1 MKKQKKLLFARNIFF
16 FFIIIIFTIIIMSE
30 KKDTILIPKATKKI
44 TSYIENKYNKDDFK
58 LGDVSYKNN
67 KYTMKVSSKEN
78 NKRYF
83 FIYYT
88 KTGITDSYQNDYIEG
103 KSFLS
108 NLKKDLEK
116 SIKSIVNT
124 KVTVEIPTTLDQ
136 YTDAVRERILN
147 EDNLLKLKFYIIKEE
162 LFIKEWDP
170 VEIEKQIEQCITK
183 YTNSNITP
191 KSFTIIINNDNE
203 ITESIEINNLTT
215 DFINNPSKIEIIN
228 DILNDNNSILLKTN
242 KITYVY
248 KN

>member
-44 TSYIENKYNKDDFK
+44 ASYIEDKYNKDDFK

-88 KTGITDSYQNDYIEG
+88 KTGITDSYQNDYIKGE
-103 KSFLS
+103 SLLS

-136 YTDAVRERILN
+136 YTDTVRERILN
-147 EDNLLKLKFYIIKEE
+147 EDNLLELKFYIIKEE
-162 LFIKEWDP
+162 LLIKKWDP
-170 VEIEKQIEQCITK
+170 VEIEKQIELCINK
-183 YTNSNITP
+183 YINSNINP
-191 KSFTIIINNDNE
+191 KSFTITINNDNE

>member
-44 TSYIENKYNKDDFK
+44 ASYIEDKYNKDDFK

-147 EDNLLKLKFYIIKEE
+147 EDNLLELKFYIIKEE

>member
-136 YTDAVRERILN
+136 YTDTVRKRILN
-147 EDNLLKLKFYIIKEE
+147 EDNLLELKFYIIKEE
-162 LFIKEWDP
+162 LLIKKWDP

>member
-16 FFIIIIFTIIIMSE
+16 FFIIMIFTIIIMFE

-44 TSYIENKYNKDDFK
+44 ASYIEDKYNKDEFK
-58 LGDVSYKNN
+58 LGSVSYKNN
-67 KYTMKVSSKEN
+67 KYTMKVSSKDN
-78 NKRYF
+78 NNRF
-83 FIYYT
+83 FYIYYT
-88 KTGITDSYQNDYIEG
+88 KAGITDSYQNDYIKGE
-103 KSFLS
+103 SLLS

-124 KVTVEIPTTLDQ
+124 KVTVEIPNTLDQ
-136 YTDAVRERILN
+136 YTDTVRKRILN
-147 EDNLLKLKFYIIKEE
+147 EDNLLELKFYIIKEE
-162 LFIKEWDP
+162 LLIKKWDP

>member
-16 FFIIIIFTIIIMSE
+16 FFIIMIFTIIIMSE

-44 TSYIENKYNKDDFK
+44 ASYIEDKYNKDDFK

-67 KYTMKVSSKEN
+67 KYTMKVSSKDN
-78 NKRYF
+78 NNRF
-83 FIYYT
+83 FYIYYT
-88 KTGITDSYQNDYIEG
+88 KAGITDSYQEDYIEG
-103 KSFLS
+103 KSFLFI
-108 NLKKDLEK
+108 LKKDLEK

-147 EDNLLKLKFYIIKEE
+147 EDNLLELKFYIIKEE
-162 LFIKEWDP
+162 LFLKEWNP
-170 VEIEKQIEQCITK
+170 TEIEKQIELCINK
-183 YTNSNITP
+183 YNNSNITP

-228 DILNDNNSILLKTN
+228 DILNDNNSILLKTY

>member
-16 FFIIIIFTIIIMSE
+16 FFIIMIFTIIIMSE

-44 TSYIENKYNKDDFK
+44 ASYIEDKYNKDEFK
-58 LGDVSYKNN
+58 LGSVSYKNN
-67 KYTMKVSSKEN
+67 KYAMKVSSKDN
-78 NKRYF
+78 NNRF
-83 FIYYT
+83 FYIYYT
-88 KTGITDSYQNDYIEG
+88 KTGITDSYQEDYIEG

-147 EDNLLKLKFYIIKEE
+147 EDNLLELKFYIIKEE
-162 LFIKEWDP
+162 LFIKEWNP
-170 VEIEKQIEQCITK
+170 IEIEKQIEQCITK

-242 KITYVY
+242 KISYVY

>member
-147 EDNLLKLKFYIIKEE
+147 EDNLLELKFYIIKEE
-162 LFIKEWDP
+162 LLIKKWDP

>member
-147 EDNLLKLKFYIIKEE
+147 EDNLLELKFYIIKEE

>member
-16 FFIIIIFTIIIMSE
+16 FFIIMIFTIIIMSE

-44 TSYIENKYNKDDFK
+44 ASYIEDKYNNDDFK

-88 KTGITDSYQNDYIEG
+88 KTGITDSYQNDYIKGE
-103 KSFLS
+103 SLLS

-147 EDNLLKLKFYIIKEE
+147 EDNLLELKFYIIKEE

>member
-44 TSYIENKYNKDDFK
+44 ASYIEDKYNNDDFK

-147 EDNLLKLKFYIIKEE
+147 EDNLLELKIYIIKEE

>member
-16 FFIIIIFTIIIMSE
+16 FFIIMIFTIIIMFE

-44 TSYIENKYNKDDFK
+44 ASYIEDKYNKDEFK
-58 LGDVSYKNN
+58 LGSVSYKNN
-67 KYTMKVSSKEN
+67 KYTMKVSSKHN
-78 NKRYF
+78 NNIVFY
-83 FIYYT
+83 IN
-88 KTGITDSYQNDYIEG
+88 SYQNDYIKGE
-103 KSFLS
+103 SLLS

-136 YTDAVRERILN
+136 YTDTVRKRILN
-147 EDNLLKLKFYIIKEE
+147 EDNLLELKFYIIKEE
-162 LFIKEWDP
+162 LLIKKWDP
-170 VEIEKQIEQCITK
+170 VEIEKQIEHCITK

-203 ITESIEINNLTT
+203 ITESIEMNNLTT

>member
-16 FFIIIIFTIIIMSE
+16 FFIIMIFTIIIMSE
-30 KKDTILIPKATKKI
+30 KKDTILIPKATKKME
-44 TSYIENKYNKDDFK
+44 SYIEDKYNKDEFK
-58 LGDVSYKNN
+58 LGSVSYKNN
-67 KYTMKVSSKEN
+67 KYTMKVSSKDN
-78 NKRYF
+78 NNRF
-83 FIYYT
+83 FYIYYT
-88 KTGITDSYQNDYIEG
+88 KAGITDSYQDDYIKGE
-103 KSFLS
+103 SLLS
-108 NLKKDLEK
+108 KLKKDLEK
-116 SIKSIVNT
+116 SIKNIVNT

-147 EDNLLKLKFYIIKEE
+147 EDNLLELKFYIIKEE
-162 LFIKEWDP
+162 LFIKEWNP
-170 VEIEKQIEQCITK
+170 VEIEKQIELCINK
-183 YTNSNITP
+183 YSNSNITP

-215 DFINNPSKIEIIN
+215 DFINNPSKIEIID

>member
-16 FFIIIIFTIIIMSE
+16 FFIIMIFTIIIMSE
-30 KKDTILIPKATKKI
+30 KKDTILIPKATKKMA
-44 TSYIENKYNKDDFK
+44 SYIEDKYNKDDFK

-67 KYTMKVSSKEN
+67 KYTMKVSSKDN
-78 NKRYF
+78 NNRF
-83 FIYYT
+83 FYIYYT
-88 KTGITDSYQNDYIEG
+88 KAGITDSYQEDYLEG

-147 EDNLLKLKFYIIKEE
+147 EDNLLELKFYIIKEE

-170 VEIEKQIEQCITK
+170 TEIEKQIELCINK
-183 YTNSNITP
+183 YNNSNITP

>member
-1 MKKQKKLLFARNIFF
+1 
-16 FFIIIIFTIIIMSE
+16 MSE

-44 TSYIENKYNKDDFK
+44 ASYIEDKYNKDDFK

-88 KTGITDSYQNDYIEG
+88 KTGITDSYQNDYIKGE
-103 KSFLS
+103 SLLS

-116 SIKSIVNT
+116 SIKSIVDT

-147 EDNLLKLKFYIIKEE
+147 EDNLLELKFYIIKEE

>member
-16 FFIIIIFTIIIMSE
+16 FFIIMIFTIIIMFE

-44 TSYIENKYNKDDFK
+44 ASYIEDKYNKDEFK
-58 LGDVSYKNN
+58 LGSVSYKNN
-67 KYTMKVSSKEN
+67 KYTMKVSSKDN
-78 NKRYF
+78 NNRF
-83 FIYYT
+83 FYIYYT
-88 KTGITDSYQNDYIEG
+88 KAGITDSYQNDYIKGE
-103 KSFLS
+103 SLLS

-170 VEIEKQIEQCITK
+170 TEIEKQIEQCITK

>member
-44 TSYIENKYNKDDFK
+44 ASYIEDKYNNDDFK

-147 EDNLLKLKFYIIKEE
+147 EDNLLELKFYIIKEE

>member
-16 FFIIIIFTIIIMSE
+16 FFIIMIFTIIIMSE

-44 TSYIENKYNKDDFK
+44 ASYIEDKYNKDDFK

-67 KYTMKVSSKEN
+67 KYTMKVSSKDN
-78 NKRYF
+78 NNRF
-83 FIYYT
+83 FYIYYT
-88 KTGITDSYQNDYIEG
+88 KAGITDSYQEDYLEG

-147 EDNLLKLKFYIIKEE
+147 EDNLLELKFYIIKEE

-170 VEIEKQIEQCITK
+170 TEIEKQIELCINK
-183 YTNSNITP
+183 YNNSNITP

>member
-44 TSYIENKYNKDDFK
+44 ASYIEDKYNNDDFK

-147 EDNLLKLKFYIIKEE
+147 EDNLLELKFYIIKEE
-162 LFIKEWDP
+162 LLIKKWDP

>member
-1 MKKQKKLLFARNIFF
+1 
-16 FFIIIIFTIIIMSE
+16 
-30 KKDTILIPKATKKI
+30 
-44 TSYIENKYNKDDFK
+44 
-58 LGDVSYKNN
+58 
-67 KYTMKVSSKEN
+67 MKVSSKDN
-78 NKRYF
+78 NNRF
-83 FIYYT
+83 FYIYYT
-88 KTGITDSYQNDYIEG
+88 KAGITDSYQEDYLEG

-147 EDNLLKLKFYIIKEE
+147 EDNLLELKFYIIKEE

-170 VEIEKQIEQCITK
+170 TEIEKQIELCINK
-183 YTNSNITP
+183 YNNSNITP

>member
-67 KYTMKVSSKEN
+67 KYTMKVSSKDN
-78 NKRYF
+78 NNRF
-83 FIYYT
+83 FYIYYT
-88 KTGITDSYQNDYIEG
+88 KAGITDSYQEDYIEG
-103 KSFLS
+103 KSFLFI
-108 NLKKDLEK
+108 LKKDLEK

-147 EDNLLKLKFYIIKEE
+147 EDNLLELKFYIIKEE

-170 VEIEKQIEQCITK
+170 TEIEKQIELCITK
-183 YTNSNITP
+183 YNNSNITP